1 MMRSNYSLN
10 NFMNLPTSKVD
21 DIQKLDIS
29 DQDVLSDIEDIRVRR
44 TNADKAIALGSS
56 KLYKTSIVIKSKET
70 LYRVDTEILAIR
82 DEMVYTKAGM
92 QIPLKCIYSV
102 DFH

>member
-1 MMRSNYSLN
+1 MTRSNYSLD
-10 NFMNLPTSKVD
+10 NFRNLPISKVE

-29 DQDVLSDIEDIRVRR
+29 DQDVLNDIEDIRVRR

-56 KLYKTSIVIKSKET
+56 KQYTTSIVIKSKEN
-70 LYRVDTEILAIR
+70 LFRLDTDVIAIR
-82 DEMVYTKAGM
+82 DEMVYTKAGIL
-92 QIPLKCIYSV
+92 IPLKCIYSV